1 MEIEKIKN
9 SIVCDFLGCGNL
21 ADYKIS
27 NGEADGKINGFHVC
41 RSCAKK
47 LHVALSGL
55 AEVKSGKDKLKNV

>member
-9 SIVCDFLGCGNL
+9 SIVCDFMGCGNL

-27 NGEADGKINGFHVC
+27 NGKDDGKVNTFNIC
-41 RSCAKK
+41 RDCAKK

-55 AEVKSGKDKLKNV
+55 AEVKVSGKNKF

>member
-1 MEIEKIKN
+1 MEIEKIKD
-9 SIVCDFLGCGNL
+9 SIVCDFMGCGNL

-27 NGEADGKINGFHVC
+27 NGKDDGKTNTFNIC

-55 AEVKSGKDKLKNV
+55 AEVKSSGKNKF